1 MSMVVNVWRG
11 REGSVKNE
19 VPEMILEK
27 LQHGMVRWW
36 EASPLKELE
45 KEWSG
50 ECGFKRTKVRHHSKE
65 RGASAVLNAAETSR
79 RTRNEHVC

>member
-1 MSMVVNVWRG
+1 MSMDVNVQRG

-27 LQHGMVRWW
+27 LQHGMLRWW

-45 KEWSG
+45 KEWPD
-50 ECGFKRTKVRHHSKE
+50 VVSKE
-65 RGASAVLNAAETSR
+65 PRLDTIPR
-79 RTRNEHVC
+79 REGRQQC